1 MFVLL
6 ATNLI
11 TNASQALNKVNFSNP
26 TWDVFLI
33 LFFITFAF
41 LYGIFLGRDKIVN
54 LIVVIF
60 FSYVLTINL
69 DFLSKMIKNLTES
82 QFSILRLILF
92 IVFLFI
98 LFFVVVKNSILSS
111 VSNYASSWWHV
122 LLYSI
127 IHTGLL
133 ISLSLSLLS
142 SDLLSVFGEGVRTV
156 FIYPQSVFVW
166 VLLSILSLIFLKKSG
181 E

>member
-1 MFVLL
+1 MFTISV
-6 ATNLI
+6 NLVN
-11 TNASQALNKVNFSNP
+11 NASMVLNRVNFTNP

-41 LYGIFLGRDKIVN
+41 LYGIFLGRDKIIN
-54 LIVVIF
+54 LIIVIF
-60 FSYVLTINL
+60 FSYLLTINL
-69 DFLSKMIKNLTES
+69 DFLSSIIKNLTEA
-82 QFSILRLILF
+82 QFSIFRLISF
-92 IVFLFI
+92 IVFLL
-98 LFFVVVKNSILSS
+98 LFFFIVTKKSILSS

-142 SDLLSVFGEGVRTV
+142 PDFLNVFGGVIKIIFINSYSVFSWILLSV
-156 FIYPQSVFVW
+156 
-166 VLLSILSLIFLKKSG
+166 LSLIFLKKS

>member
-1 MFVLL
+1 MFALL
-6 ATNLI
+6 ATNLV

-26 TWDVFLI
+26 TWDIFLV

-54 LIVVIF
+54 LIIVIF

-69 DFLSKMIKNLTES
+69 SFLSNLIKNLTES
-82 QFSILRLILF
+82 QFSILSLMS
-92 IVFLFI
+92 FI
-98 LFFVVVKNSILSS
+98 LFLLVLFFLIVKKSILSS
-111 VSNYASSWWHV
+111 VANYASTWWHV
-122 LLYSI
+122 LFYSI

-133 ISLSLSLLS
+133 ISLSLSLLNNE
-142 SDLLSVFGEGVRTV
+142 LLSVFGKNIKMI
-156 FIYPQSVFVW
+156 FIYPQAVFVW
-166 VLLSILSLIFLKKSG
+166 VLLSILSLIFLKKSD